1 MIKPLFFLFL
11 FFCSFQ
17 SYSQKLIYKSNGT
30 ITDTENNKISPK
42 KVRELLK
49 DNEKLLADYN
59 AGRRKKTIGNLMLYG
74 GLGMVVFDLGR
85 VAVDN
90 AFSDGF
96 SAIVSAGIPGSESG
110 TSGRRAKPSAATYIG
125 LAAIVVAIP
134 VKIGFSKK
142 IENVVTEFN
151 NKASTGYKQVSNQKL
166 DLITNSDGIGLR
178 LTLN

>member
-1 MIKPLFFLFL
+1 MFV
-11 FFCSFQ
+11 SFQ

-30 ITDTENNKISPK
+30 INDSENNKISPNG
-42 KVRELLK
+42 VRALLANK
-49 DNEKLLADYN
+49 EKLLADYN
-59 AGRRKKTIGNLMLYG
+59 SGRRKKTIGNIMLYG
-74 GLGMVVFDLGR
+74 GLGMVVFDLGI

-96 SAIVSAGIPGSESG
+96 STIVSAGIPGSEGG

-142 IENVVTEFN
+142 IENVVTDYNNQATTGFN
-151 NKASTGYKQVSNQKL
+151 QLNKQKL
-166 DLITNSDGIGLR
+166 DLITNSNGIGLR